1 MSRKK
6 KKNLRPVD
14 RSKQVRCVCK
24 CNHSKEKERFSSL
37 FKKLATVVILS
48 PDFFN
53 SYWDLVEKM
62 MNLF

>member
-6 KKNLRPVD
+6 RKTRAPLIEANRFD
-14 RSKQVRCVCK
+14 VCK
-24 CNHSKEKERFSSL
+24 CNLSKEKERFSSL